1 MVNDVISKK
10 LKIKQ
15 NMNKWRE
22 IARKVG
28 QKAIEEKLTNCFI
41 KMKERLDEFGR
52 ILQGPEK
59 KESEN
64 LCYFDETFRDKKR
77 KSIPPQSNLDTIL
90 TTLITC

>member
-59 KESEN
+59 RNPKIYVILMKLFVIKKENQFLLSQ
-64 LCYFDETFRDKKR
+64 
-77 KSIPPQSNLDTIL
+77 I
-90 TTLITC
+90 